1 MGAPGRA
8 GARAWRGPAAA
19 RLCDRVI
26 RENHQMRSRHRVT
39 SVCGTCRPCAAGA
52 GNRVSRRSLRDLAW
66 VEIVFVWLA
75 DHFNLCEN
83 CCEPGSRGFNGL
95 WKLMNIQMKDLVI
108 DDFMNLNVWVSLVFF
123 PSCMPTT
130 LQVIATSRPLCR
142 LQHASRCEG
151 ISG

>member
-39 SVCGTCRPCAAGA
+39 S
-52 GNRVSRRSLRDLAW
+52 AW

-142 LQHASRCEG
+142 LQHASRYFF
-151 ISG
+151 ILD

>member
-39 SVCGTCRPCAAGA
+39 S
-52 GNRVSRRSLRDLAW
+52 AW
-66 VEIVFVWLA
+66 VEIVFVCLA